1 MYKVTMLYGL
11 KGRSELAMLES
22 YTCTVSRGSVGAGS
36 TSWAKH
42 VNFFGEGSQ
51 TRQFW
56 PFGAK
61 LQYFGGLCKVR
72 EYFEG
77 FFLIN
82 LEPLNQIS
90 VQPLIFKHANIDN
103 NLLVAAS
110 QKDEA
115 ENIFMPFS

>member
-1 MYKVTMLYGL
+1 MHYLLMYKVTMLYGL

-61 LQYFGGLCKVR
+61 LQYFGGLYKVR

-77 FFLIN
+77 FFFNKFGAPQSN
-82 LEPLNQIS
+82 LC
-90 VQPLIFKHANIDN
+90 
-103 NLLVAAS
+103 AAP
-110 QKDEA
+110 D
-115 ENIFMPFS
+115 I